1 MEINLNRINSGHKRL
16 VSKKSVFKQ
25 SVMDFIGEHPRLVT
39 ALAGIGITVTF
50 AYAGRFALHEAFA
63 LSSLTDIGSPVSVEH
78 IAKVSVDSVP
88 GHFHNMAASVICQEC
103 GGSEFAPG
111 HEAAG
116 GDPKDFAPKDFAPGG
131 LAESPGDAK
140 DLAPGTLKKDN

>member
-1 MEINLNRINSGHKRL
+1 VEINLNRINLSHKGL

-25 SVMDFIGEHPRLVT
+25 RVMDFIGEHPRLVT
-39 ALAGIGITVTF
+39 ALAGVGITFTF

-63 LSSLTDIGSPVSVEH
+63 LSSLTDIGSSVSVEH

-88 GHFHNMAASVICQEC
+88 GHFHNVGIDLSCSGCASDV
-103 GGSEFAPG
+103 APG
-111 HEAAG
+111 HEATSP
-116 GDPKDFAPKDFAPGG
+116 GDAKDFAPGG

-140 DLAPGTLKKDN
+140 DFAPGTLQKNLKP